1 MSRSSMR
8 VVHLTS
14 VHPRNDIRVFH
25 KECRSLSAHG
35 YDTTLVVADGQGDA
49 RVDGVAVVDV
59 GSPRGRLDRLASTTR
74 RVLAR
79 AITLDARI
87 YHLHDPE
94 LLPVGLRL
102 KQLGKTVVFDA
113 HEDVPRQLLGKH
125 YLHPWARRALSVA
138 FERFERWACT
148 RLDAIVTA
156 TPFIAD
162 KFLQVNPRTVSISNF
177 PILGELDSN
186 VPWADKANEVCYV
199 GSIATIR
206 GIKEMTQAMGL
217 CQTDVRLNLVGGF
230 AEAGLEDEVGA
241 YAGWSRVTP
250 WGVQDRAGVR
260 RALQQSVAGLVTLH
274 PVINYLDA
282 LPIKMFEYMA
292 AGIPVVVS
300 DFPLWAG
307 IVNDAQCG
315 VCVDPLD
322 PAAIAAAID
331 ELVTQPER
339 ARHMGENGRRAVEQ
353 KYNWGTEE
361 QKLLALYESLTP
373 RMPLAT
379 GT

>member
-1 MSRSSMR
+1 MNHPPMR
-8 VVHLTS
+8 VAHLTS

-25 KECRSLSAHG
+25 KECRSLCAHG
-35 YDTTLVVADGQGDA
+35 YDTTLVVADGLGDA
-49 RVDGVAVVDV
+49 RIDGVAVVDV
-59 GSPRGRLDRLASTTR
+59 GRPGGRLERLTSTTR

-79 AITLDARI
+79 AVALDARI

-125 YLHPWARRALSVA
+125 YLHPWARRALSFA
-138 FERFERWACT
+138 FERFERWACA

-162 KFLQVNPRTVSISNF
+162 KFLRINPRTTSISNF
-177 PILGELDSN
+177 PILGELDSDM
-186 VPWADKANEVCYV
+186 PWADKAREVCYV

-206 GIKEMTQAMGL
+206 GIKEMTHAMAL
-217 CQTDVRLNLVGGF
+217 CHTDVRLNLVGGF
-230 AEAGLEDEVGA
+230 AENGLEAEVQS
-241 YAGWSRVTP
+241 YLGWSRVSP

-331 ELVTQPER
+331 QLVTQPER
-339 ARHMGENGRRAVEQ
+339 ARRMGENGRLAVEH
-353 KYNWGTEE
+353 KYNWSTEE
-361 QKLLALYESLTP
+361 QKLLALYESLTT

>member
-1 MSRSSMR
+1 MNSSSMR
-8 VVHLTS
+8 VAHLTS
-14 VHPRNDIRVFH
+14 VHPRSDIRVFY
-25 KECRSLSAHG
+25 KECCSLSANG
-35 YDTTLVVADGQGDA
+35 YDITLVVADGLGDA
-49 RVDGVAVVDV
+49 QVDGVTVVDV
-59 GSPRGRLDRLASTTR
+59 GRPRGRLDRLVSTSR
-74 RVLAR
+74 RVFAR
-79 AITLDARI
+79 AIELDAGI

-94 LLPVGLRL
+94 LLPVGLWL
-102 KQLGKTVVFDA
+102 KHLGKTVVFDA

-125 YLHPWARRALSVA
+125 YLQPWVRRTLSVA
-138 FERFERWACT
+138 FERFERWACA
-148 RLDAIVTA
+148 RLDAIITA

-162 KFLQVNPRTVSISNF
+162 KFLRVNPRTVSISNF

-186 VPWADKANEVCYV
+186 LPWAEKANEVCYV

-206 GIKEMTQAMGL
+206 GIKEMTRAMGL

-230 AEAGLEDEVGA
+230 AEKGLETEVQS
-241 YAGWSRVTP
+241 YPGWSRVNP

-307 IVNDAQCG
+307 IVNEAQCG
-315 VCVDPLD
+315 VCVDPLN
-322 PAAIAAAID
+322 PAGIAAAID
-331 ELVTQPER
+331 QLMTQPER
-339 ARHMGENGRRAVEQ
+339 ARRMGENGRLAVAK
-353 KYNWGTEE
+353 KYNWSTEE
-361 QKLLALYESLTP
+361 QKLLTLYENLTLQ
-373 RMPLAT
+373 RSLAT
-379 GT
+379 AI

>member
-1 MSRSSMR
+1 MR
-8 VVHLTS
+8 VAHLTS

-25 KECRSLSAHG
+25 KECRSLCAHG
-35 YDTTLVVADGQGDA
+35 YDTTLVVADGLGDA
-49 RVDGVAVVDV
+49 RIDGVAVVDV
-59 GSPRGRLDRLASTTR
+59 GRPDGRVDRISSTTR
-74 RVLAR
+74 LVLAR
-79 AITLDARI
+79 AIALDARI

-102 KQLGKTVVFDA
+102 KQLGKIVVFDA

-125 YLHPWARRALSVA
+125 YLHPWVRRALSFA
-138 FERFERWACT
+138 FERFERWACA
-148 RLDAIVTA
+148 RLDAVVAA
-156 TPFIAD
+156 TPFIAE
-162 KFLQVNPRTVSISNF
+162 KFLRINPRTTSISNF
-177 PILGELDSN
+177 PILGELDSDM
-186 VPWADKANEVCYV
+186 PWSEKAREVCYV
-199 GSIATIR
+199 GSIASIR
-206 GIKEMTQAMGL
+206 GIKEMTHAMAL

-230 AEAGLEDEVGA
+230 AESGLEAAVQS
-241 YAGWSRVTP
+241 YPGWSRVSP

-307 IVNDAQCG
+307 IVKDAQCG

-331 ELVTQPER
+331 ELVTYPEH
-339 ARHMGENGRRAVEQ
+339 ARRMGENGRLAVEK

-361 QKLLALYESLTP
+361 QKLLELYQGLTS

>member
-1 MSRSSMR
+1 MNRPPMR
-8 VVHLTS
+8 IAHLTS
-14 VHPRNDIRVFH
+14 VHPRNDVRVFH
-25 KECRSLSAHG
+25 KECRSLCAHG
-35 YDTTLVVADGQGDA
+35 YETTLVVADGLGDA
-49 RVDGVAVVDV
+49 RIDGVAVVDV
-59 GSPRGRLDRLASTTR
+59 GHPNGRLNRLTSTTR
-74 RVLAR
+74 QVLGR
-79 AITLDARI
+79 AIALDAQI

-125 YLHPWARRALSVA
+125 YLHPWARRALSFA
-138 FERFERWACT
+138 FERFERWACA

-162 KFLQVNPRTVSISNF
+162 KFLRINPRTSSISNF
-177 PILGELDSN
+177 PILGELDSDM
-186 VPWADKANEVCYV
+186 PWADKAREVCYV
-199 GSIATIR
+199 GSIASIR
-206 GIKEMTQAMGL
+206 GIKEMTHAMAL

-230 AEAGLEDEVGA
+230 AENGLEVELQA
-241 YAGWSRVTP
+241 YSGWSRVTP

-292 AGIPVVVS
+292 AGIPVIVS

-331 ELVTQPER
+331 HLVTHPER
-339 ARHMGENGRRAVEQ
+339 ARHMGENGRRAVEH

-361 QKLLALYESLTP
+361 QKLLALYESLTS